1 MHSHSCAT
9 ACCCAH
15 EPRWQTM
22 LCDCGR
28 QTVRCPTCGGFATP
42 RSSWSRP
49 VMSHVTRMR
58 RTATFD
64 SLVEVDAEM
73 VAKFVELA
81 QRDRDS
87 QASTPQSSLQS
98 SSSSSS
104 SPRPQSRPPPPPR
117 YSDHFY
123 FTPMTETN

>member
-1 MHSHSCAT
+1 
-9 ACCCAH
+9 
-15 EPRWQTM
+15 
-22 LCDCGR
+22 
-28 QTVRCPTCGGFATP
+28 
-42 RSSWSRP
+42 
-49 VMSHVTRMR
+49 MSHVTRMR

-87 QASTPQSSLQS
+87 QALTPQLLLQLLLLLLLL
-98 SSSSSS
+98 
-104 SPRPQSRPPPPPR
+104 PRPQSRPPPPPR